1 MRVSRFF
8 VAQDLAPECQV
19 TVSGKPAHYLQRV
32 LKLRVGDA
40 LVLFNGDGSDYA
52 GEVAATGKER
62 VDVALHAR
70 LPAVAE
76 SGLHL
81 TLAQAVGKGD
91 RMDYA
96 LQKATELGV
105 TAVQPLFTKRTEVRL
120 KGERL
125 ERRMGHWLG
134 VLRSACEQCGRATV
148 PDLLPARGL
157 DEWQEADTSAWRL
170 VLDPGSGRTLS
181 ELGPPP
187 GPVTILVGPEG
198 GFEDS
203 ELRQLKLAACQAVRL
218 GPRVLRTETAG
229 PAVLA
234 ALQTLWG
241 DFGPDHQG

>member
-8 VAQDLAPECQV
+8 VAQPLAPEQSV
-19 TVSGKPAHYLQRV
+19 QIEGKAAHYLLRV
-32 LKLRVGDA
+32 LKLRAGDS

-52 GEVAATGKER
+52 GEVENTGKDR
-62 VDVALHAR
+62 IAVSVHAR
-70 LPAVAE
+70 LPAVPE
-76 SGLHL
+76 PRLQV

-105 TAVQPLFTKRTEVRL
+105 FAVQPLFTKRTEVRL
-120 KGERL
+120 QGERL
-125 ERRMGHWLG
+125 ERRRAHWQG

-148 PDLLPARGL
+148 PTLLPARTL
-157 DEWQEADTSAWRL
+157 DEWQAEDRSAWRL
-170 VLDPGSGRTLS
+170 VLAPGAERTLA

-187 GPVTILVGPEG
+187 GPITVLVGPEG
-198 GFEDS
+198 GFEEA
-203 ELRQLKLAACQAVRL
+203 ELRQLQLAACQEVRL

-241 DFGPDHQG
+241 DFGSEG